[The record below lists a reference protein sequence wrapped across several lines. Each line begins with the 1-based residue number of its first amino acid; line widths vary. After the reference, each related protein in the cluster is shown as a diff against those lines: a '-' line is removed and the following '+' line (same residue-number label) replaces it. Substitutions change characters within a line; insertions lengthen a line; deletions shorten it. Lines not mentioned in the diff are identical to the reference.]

1 MRLIIIFILF
11 LFNVTFTSAQNL
23 TFTVDG
29 VSSTMVYVP
38 GGTFTMGATS
48 EQGSDAWEY
57 EIPTHNVTLNSY
69 YIGQTEVTQAL
80 WKAVMGSTPSYYQG
94 DQLPVES
101 VSWYDC
107 QEFIMRLNSKTG
119 KQFRLPTEAEWE
131 YAARGGQSGGTKYAG
146 SNDINSIAWYD
157 KNATNEPHNVATK
170 SPNSLGIYD
179 MSGNV
184 WEWCL
189 DWYGGYSS
197 SSVTNPKGPYS
208 GDDRMLRGGS
218 WSCFASVCRVSY
230 RLCNAPSDSSG
241 DLGFRLAL

>member
-29 VSSTMVYVP
+29 VSFTMVYVP
-38 GGTFTMGATS
+38 AGTFTMGATS

-157 KNATNEPHNVATK
+157 NNATNEPHNVATK

-184 WEWCL
+184 CEWCQ
-189 DWYGGYSS
+189 DWYGDYSS
-197 SSVTNPKGPYS
+197 SSQTNPKGPSNGYF
-208 GDDRMLRGGS
+208 RVNRGGS
-218 WSCFASVCRVSY
+218 WSYDAGGCRVSF
-230 RLCNAPSDSSG
+230 RGLNSPSDG
-241 DLGFRLAL
+241 YDNFGLRLVL